1 MDIRKLIKEEIESL
15 FNGGNVI
22 NGMEIV
28 NYLKDLP
35 ETRDEV
41 NWSNPRTFYTI
52 PTIDNSF
59 ANTEVLDKEF
69 FTGWNRPYMRQGK
82 SVPSNGEGYISE
94 FQRVFGEQPIFK
106 INGRNID
113 VLNPKFKEGRKNSEF
128 SNPHPI
134 QSFGTTD

>member
-15 FNGGNVI
+15 FNDGNAI
-22 NGMEIV
+22 KGMEIV
-28 NYLKDLP
+28 SYLKDLP
-35 ETRDEV
+35 ETRDGV
-41 NWSNPRTFYTI
+41 NWASPRTFYII

-59 ANTEVLDKEF
+59 AHTEVFDKEF

-82 SVPSNGEGYISE
+82 PVPNSGEGYIAE
-94 FQRVFGEQPIFK
+94 FQKVFGEQPIFK

-113 VLNPKFKEGRKNSEF
+113 VLNPKFKEGRNSSEF